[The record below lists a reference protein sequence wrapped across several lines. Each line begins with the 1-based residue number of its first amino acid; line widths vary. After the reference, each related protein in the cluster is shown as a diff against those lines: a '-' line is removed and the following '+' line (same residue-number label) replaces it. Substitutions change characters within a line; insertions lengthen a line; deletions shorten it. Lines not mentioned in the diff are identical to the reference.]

1 MKQKAST
8 HQEHAEIIDE
18 SWQRC
23 RSFGLDHTSAPQLQ
37 RLPDDEFDVLQEQH
51 RFLVETTGN
60 EVLPYYENILS
71 NSQCLILLTDSK
83 GCLLNSWGD
92 HRFLDARRKVF
103 FEKGVDWK
111 EEINGTNAI
120 GTALASR
127 QPVQV
132 LRDEHF
138 LKANR
143 FMIGSAAPI
152 YSANRDLL
160 GVLDVSSDAYLPQAH
175 TLGMVK
181 LMSQAVENRLIINSF
196 GDHHYLLNFNTNLD
210 SIDSQWSGLIA
221 FDEQGLIVSA
231 NRRAELILGC
241 DLALLPV
248 TQIFDCPL
256 RALKNHPERMPL
268 ALQSMGRYQMHAVI
282 KRPSKPV
289 VQAVDYRQAP
299 PNTPAA
305 SPEADDGI
313 GLSQLGFGDERVER
327 CVEQARRIIEKDI
340 PILVHGE
347 TGVGKEVFVKA
358 LHEYSSRSSQPLVA
372 VNCAAI
378 PSELVESELFGYEK
392 GAFTGA
398 SAKGSVGLIRQAHRG
413 TLFLDEIGDM
423 PLNAQ
428 TRLLRVLQERR
439 VTPLGSV
446 ESYPLDVRLISA
458 TNRRLRDDVE
468 QGLFRQDLYY
478 RVSGL
483 NLHLPPL
490 RERSDRRALFQEIHS
505 RFRLA
510 SQPER
515 LPDEV
520 LALFEQHP
528 WPGNLRQLV
537 SVIRIA
543 LAMADDDPVQPWH
556 LPDDFFLDLER
567 PLESAGLAA
576 ANDAPPARPVYA
588 AAMSLEEQGSEGE
601 LRGDADLLR
610 IYNQHEG
617 NVSQTARALG
627 VSRNTLYKRLRDL
640 GLR

>member
-1 MKQKAST
+1 MIQTSSRP
-8 HQEHAEIIDE
+8 HDHAELIE
-18 SWQRC
+18 ASWNRC
-23 RSFGLDHTSAPQLQ
+23 RSFGLDHASEPSLE
-37 RLPDDEFDVLQEQH
+37 RLSRQAFDLLQEQH
-51 RFLVETTGN
+51 RFLVDTTGN

-71 NSQCLILLTDSK
+71 NSQCLILLTDSH

-92 HRFLDARRKVF
+92 RRFLDSRRKVF
-103 FEKGVDWK
+103 FDKGVDWK
-111 EEINGTNAI
+111 EEINGTNAV
-120 GTALASR
+120 GTALASG
-127 QPVQV
+127 QAVQV

-181 LMSQAVENRLIINSF
+181 LMSQAVENRLIINTFS
-196 GDHHYLLNFNTNLD
+196 DHHYLLNFNTNLEN
-210 SIDSQWSGLIA
+210 IDSQWA
-221 FDEQGLIVSA
+221 GLIVFDDQGVIISA
-231 NRRAELILGC
+231 NRRAELMLGC
-241 DLALLPV
+241 DLAMVPV
-248 TQIFDCPL
+248 TQVFDCRL
-256 RALKNHPERMPL
+256 LALKSHPERMPL
-268 ALQSMGRYQMHAVI
+268 ALRTMSRYQMHGVLR
-282 KRPSKPV
+282 RPGKPV
-289 VQAVDYRQAP
+289 VKAVDFRAGSAP
-299 PNTPAA
+299 DSVPIH
-305 SPEADDGI
+305 SPEPGGI
-313 GLSQLGFGDERVER
+313 SLDQLGFGDQRVAR
-327 CVEQARRIIEKDI
+327 CVEQARRIVEKDI

-347 TGVGKEVFVKA
+347 TGVGKEIFVKA
-358 LHEYSSRSSQPLVA
+358 LHAYSSRRSRPLIA

-398 SAKGSVGLIRQAHRG
+398 SSKGSPGLIRQAHGG

-439 VTPLGSV
+439 VMPLGSV

-458 TNRRLRDDVE
+458 TNQLLRDNVE

-490 RERSDRRALFQEIHS
+490 RERSDRRELFQEIH
-505 RFRLA
+505 RRHRLD
-510 SQPER
+510 SQPADLSEEI
-515 LPDEV
+515 LG
-520 LALFEQHP
+520 LFEQHP

-537 SVIRIA
+537 SVVRIA
-543 LAMADDDPVQPWH
+543 LAMADDEPLQPWH

-567 PLESAGLAA
+567 PLEQPGVSA
-576 ANDAPPARPVYA
+576 ANEPFGAEAVT
-588 AAMSLEEQGSEGE
+588 EEVAVGE
-601 LRGDADLLR
+601 EMAGDRTDVETLRV
-610 IYNQHEG
+610 YNQHEG
-617 NVSQTARALG
+617 NISRTARSLG